1 MAEKATG
8 LLGRDAL
15 VQEAVQDPR
24 KINGIISSLYDEDM
38 EQRFAAAKALGEI
51 ARIIP
56 DRVSRKWRRIF
67 EAFDDTMSC
76 WGIAEAMGEIA
87 RNIPEL
93 RGRISVRLRKF
104 QRDECTCQGYLWAVC
119 RIGQVDMEKV
129 RDWVPDLLSAL
140 DSKNVCIVGQA
151 IWALGELGIREG
163 RERIREFLHDT
174 RETWLYENDS
184 ALVKKIGT
192 IAAEAVAKLK
202 EPLR

>member
-1 MAEKATG
+1 MAEKGTG

-15 VQEAVQDPR
+15 VQEAIQDPR

-38 EQRFAAAKALGEI
+38 EQRFVAAKALGEL
-51 ARIIP
+51 ARIMP

-87 RNIPEL
+87 RNIPGL
-93 RGRISVRLRKF
+93 RGRISLRLRKF

-129 RDWVPDLLSAL
+129 RDWVPDLVSAL
-140 DSKNVCIVGQA
+140 ESKNVCIVGQA
-151 IWALGELGIREG
+151 VWALGELGIGQG
-163 RERIREFLHDT
+163 RERIRALLGDA
-174 RETWLYENDS
+174 RETWLYEND
-184 ALVKKIGT
+184 AVLVKKVGT
-192 IAAEAVAKLK
+192 IAAEALAKLE
-202 EPLR
+202 EPFR